1 MSRPF
6 WLRPLPLAER
16 PEDSVAKAAALGEP
30 LEALLRTG
38 AACLL
43 EAVNADR
50 AGVWAEEVAGEPLWR
65 GQLAQVESIGPIS
78 ASCNVNS
85 YEAFPVEFN
94 DMNAPLEFFAPVFP
108 VGPRDFFEGISTAV
122 GMPLKVGDCI
132 LGALLACSRRPGKL
146 AGREVLENIAAEI
159 AVSVYSNRSRAQLER
174 THQALHLR
182 EEIEHLIA
190 SGAPADDVLRR
201 ILSAVVRQTGAQFA
215 GVARRLETSLRW
227 EAFSGTQAPE
237 PLQRALFALATAV
250 FLDREAILRD
260 IPNGSLPGLSVVGLP
275 LSFSRDESLVLL
287 AGYRCGDRIPLET
300 LEGFRALATNA
311 RAASTGREADS
322 ASAYRSLFE
331 SSTEALIVA
340 DSKGRI
346 LEANRYARELLRWKS
361 DLGSTIAIAEFFA
374 QPDPSEFDTWFSRAV
389 SDVRVTPMEAQLENG
404 LKVRLGLRHMLAG
417 SRRVLLAL
425 EEGSIVERAERLWK
439 QTHAELGSVLDAV
452 QCGVVVLS
460 ADGRIRFANA
470 QFGALFGLDARRLQS
485 LGAFNDLAAAIESCL
500 RSPAC
505 YRAPWNSFAAGS
517 GDAVHDEMEVL
528 APAARVIKR
537 YARPVLDDEGRRF
550 GWLEVYWDITNQRQ
564 LESKWLQTEK
574 MASVG
579 QVATGIAHEL
589 NNPLTSII
597 VYAQLLL
604 ERDAPEAQ
612 RGEGKMIFDEAERA
626 RRIVK
631 NLLSFARPA
640 QHERTRADINDIIE
654 RTVAL
659 RGYELKL
666 RNIAV
671 RCELELGLPP
681 TLGDPHQLQQ
691 VVLNLLVNAEQ
702 AIAENH
708 VNGVI
713 QVRTRKSSADRL
725 SIDISDNG
733 PGIAR
738 EISSKIFDW
747 FFTTKAPEIGTGL
760 GLAIVRSIVAQH
772 EGEVSFENLP
782 LGGAKF
788 TVQLPVLPVPAI
800 AAATPAAKTGEPATV
815 AKSRAARILIVE
827 DEPTVAHLIADVLR
841 EDGNQVEAVLDSQE
855 GLLRVSRSYYDLVI
869 CDLRMPCLDGPAFYG
884 ALVRSGNTAR
894 HRILFITG
902 DMLRPRTIEFLQSH
916 QLQHLAKPFLVEE
929 LKLAVYRVLA
939 RGGTAVPANLASAEA
954 HG

>member
-6 WLRPLPLAER
+6 WLRPLPLAEK
-16 PEDSVAKAAALGEP
+16 PADSVAKAAAHGEP
-30 LEALLRTG
+30 LETLLRTG

-43 EAVNADR
+43 EAANADR

-65 GQLAQVESIGPIS
+65 GQLAQVEGIGPAS

-108 VGPRDFFEGISTAV
+108 VGPRDFFEGMSTAV

-146 AGREVLENIAAEI
+146 AGRQVLENIAAEI
-159 AVSVYSNRSRAQLER
+159 AVSVYSNRSREQNER

-182 EEIEHLIA
+182 EEIENLIA
-190 SGAPADDVLRR
+190 SGAPAEDVLRR
-201 ILSAVVRQTGAQFA
+201 ILSVVVRQTGAQFA
-215 GVARRLETSLRW
+215 GVARRMETSLRW

-237 PLQRALFALATAV
+237 ALQRAFFALATAV
-250 FLDREAILRD
+250 FLDRESILRE

-300 LEGFRALATNA
+300 LEGFRAVATNA
-311 RAASTGREADS
+311 RAASTGREAD
-322 ASAYRSLFE
+322 SAYRSLFE

-340 DSKGRI
+340 DCKGRI
-346 LEANRYARELLRWKS
+346 LEANRYARELLPWKS

-374 QPDPSEFDTWFSRAV
+374 QPGTSEFDAWFSRAA
-389 SDVRVTPMEAQLENG
+389 SDPCVTPMEAQLENG
-404 LKVRLGLRHMLAG
+404 LEVRLGLRQMLAG
-417 SRRVLLAL
+417 SQRLLLAL
-425 EEGSIVERAERLWK
+425 EEGSVVGRAERLWK
-439 QTHAELGSVLDAV
+439 QTHAELCSVLDAV

-470 QFGALFGLDARRLQS
+470 QFGALFGLDARRLRS
-485 LGAFNDLAAAIESCL
+485 LGAFNELAAAIESCL

-505 YRAPWNSFAAGS
+505 YRAPWNLFAAGS
-517 GDAVHDEMEVL
+517 GDAVHDELEVRT
-528 APAARVIKR
+528 PAARVIKR

-550 GWLEVYWDITNQRQ
+550 GWLEVYWDITSQRQ
-564 LESKWLQTEK
+564 LESKLLQTEK

-604 ERDAPEAQ
+604 ERNAPEAQ
-612 RGEGKMIFDEAERA
+612 RDEGKMIFDEAERA

-631 NLLSFARPA
+631 NLLSFARPV
-640 QHERTRADINDIIE
+640 QHERARVDINEIIE

-671 RCELELGLPP
+671 RCELEPGLPA
-681 TLGDPHQLQQ
+681 TFADPHQLQQ

-708 VNGVI
+708 GHGVI

-725 SIDISDNG
+725 VIEISDNG
-733 PGIAR
+733 RGIAP
-738 EISSKIFDW
+738 EISSQIFDL
-747 FFTTKAPEIGTGL
+747 FFTTKSPEIGTGL
-760 GLAIVRSIVAQH
+760 GLAIVRSIVEQH
-772 EGEVSFENLP
+772 EGEVAFENLP
-782 LGGAKF
+782 QGGAKF

-800 AAATPAAKTGEPATV
+800 AAATPAAKTGEPAAA

-869 CDLRMPCLDGPAFYG
+869 CDLRMPRVDGPAFYG

-902 DMLRPRTIEFLQSH
+902 DMLGPHTVEFLQSH

-939 RGGTAVPANLASAEA
+939 RGGAAVPTNLASAEA